1 MGPSKHGALGEY
13 TGDSLLKL
21 TLLITM
27 MTAILLAMEF
37 WLLSGSGKFT
47 PTECTSQFCLDVMP
61 VSSSAQGRLD
71 GAPGNGWKA
80 D

>member
-1 MGPSKHGALGEY
+1 MSWAGKVG
-13 TGDSLLKL
+13 LKL
-21 TLLITM
+21 HLRF
-27 MTAILLAMEF
+27 ILLAMEF

-47 PTECTSQFCLDVMP
+47 PSECTSQFCLDVMP

>member
-13 TGDSLLKL
+13 TGDSLLQL

-37 WLLSGSGKFT
+37 F
-47 PTECTSQFCLDVMP
+47 
-61 VSSSAQGRLD
+61 RL
-71 GAPGNGWKA
+71 
-80 D
+80 